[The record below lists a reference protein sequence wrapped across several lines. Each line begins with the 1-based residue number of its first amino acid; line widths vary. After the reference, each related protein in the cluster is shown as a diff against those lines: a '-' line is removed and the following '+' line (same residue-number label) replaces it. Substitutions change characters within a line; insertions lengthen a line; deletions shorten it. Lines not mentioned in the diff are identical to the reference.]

1 MKARIPTKYDKFLTL
16 QREEI
21 ARINKIWLFAL
32 YEIYGF
38 GNERLRKVYEEV
50 CRLSEKAFDIPEI
63 WYHVDQL
70 LINKYDMTFFEPE
83 DLKERED
90 AVAQKHKDAGIK
102 WRKY

>member
-21 ARINKIWLFAL
+21 ARINKVWLFAL
-32 YEIYGF
+32 HEIYGF

-50 CRLSEKAFDIPEI
+50 FRLSAESFDTPEI
-63 WYHVDQL
+63 WYYIDEL
-70 LINKYDMTFFEPE
+70 LIDRYEMDFFKPE
-83 DLKERED
+83 DLQERED
-90 AVAQKHKDAGIK
+90 AMAQKHKDAGIK

>member
-32 YEIYGF
+32 HEIYGF

-50 CRLSEKAFDIPEI
+50 CRLSGESFNTPEI
-63 WYHVDQL
+63 WYYVDEL
-70 LINKYDMTFFEPE
+70 LIDRYNMDFFKPE
-83 DLKERED
+83 NLKERED
-90 AVAQKHKDAGIK
+90 AMAQKHKDAGIK

>member
-32 YEIYGF
+32 HEIYGF

-50 CRLSEKAFDIPEI
+50 CRLSAESFDTPEI
-63 WYHVDQL
+63 WYYVDEL
-70 LINKYDMTFFEPE
+70 LIDRYDMNFFKPE
-83 DLKERED
+83 DLKERES
-90 AVAQKHKDAGIK
+90 AMAQGHKDAGIK